1 MQALFDRI
9 TKEKRQRNE
18 WQTPHHQLVA
28 EWQTL
33 NRKYSELLDDY
44 KSLRRYFAVSVS
56 VPYTDVWTHKLVS
69 FYPGQYPCEKPA
81 AMLEQMINAISRLG
95 EVVAVFFMGSG
106 STIKAAQKLGRRAI
120 GVELDQERFDQTTD
134 EINKKRY
141 FFVIIINIYGKI
153 TSAFR
158 FENRTK

>member
-18 WQTPHHQLVA
+18 LQTPHHQLVA

-44 KSLRRYFAVSVS
+44 KSLGRYFAVSVS

-69 FYPGQYPCEKPA
+69 FYPGKYPCEKPA
-81 AMLEQMINAISRLG
+81 AMLEQMINASSRLG

-120 GVELDQERFDQTTD
+120 GVELDQEKFDQTTD
-134 EINKKRY
+134 EINEKRY
-141 FFVIIINIYGKI
+141 FL
-153 TSAFR
+153 
-158 FENRTK
+158 